1 MLRPFSAP
9 NSFRTMLQRE
19 RSTCER
25 VNAQIGS
32 GNGHIIAGDWGY
44 CRFISSHSRLL
55 IFYEFN
61 SSSVFNQ
68 ERSEQCKKNEAVSKM
83 WNELKIS
90 TLCVPL
96 YHLRSVCFLC
106 VCIFSKMQFCITDGC
121 KLLRCSHSSS
131 SSSCMKFFFFARTNE
146 PSPKHCISLLDCIRT
161 RLNASACICS
171 ISWCLEH
178 TTTREWEQKREI
190 LKTEEILQ
198 KTLKWLWKL
207 KFPRTLFFSFFT
219 TSSTQPSILHV
230 LPKNG
235 ESSHVTVMGERPT
248 THILIYAQRVYSAK
262 KEFSHVSEWEW
273 WNKRDVEEWNREKK
287 IGSRCL
293 LHRGKYSLQN
303 KNNKNM
309 WRELAREKRVR
320 ELRNPKWMQHRLIL
334 TAAVARI
341 KVRSAYV
348 AKI

>member
-9 NSFRTMLQRE
+9 NSFCTMLQRE
-19 RSTCER
+19 RSTCDR

-131 SSSCMKFFFFARTNE
+131 SSSCMKFFFCENKRTLSKALHISTRLHSNSSKRFCMHLQYFMMPWTHHHERMRAETRNTQDWRNFAEDPQNGFENWNFLELYFFLSSPLLPLSQAYCMFCRRMGRAHTSRWWEKGQQLTSWFMHNVFIPPKRNSHMWASENGETKETSRSEIEKKNRQQMFVASWKIFSPEQKQQKYVARTG
-146 PSPKHCISLLDCIRT
+146 
-161 RLNASACICS
+161 
-171 ISWCLEH
+171 
-178 TTTREWEQKREI
+178 KREA
-190 LKTEEILQ
+190 
-198 KTLKWLWKL
+198 
-207 KFPRTLFFSFFT
+207 S
-219 TSSTQPSILHV
+219 
-230 LPKNG
+230 
-235 ESSHVTVMGERPT
+235 ER
-248 THILIYAQRVYSAK
+248 
-262 KEFSHVSEWEW
+262 
-273 WNKRDVEEWNREKK
+273 VEEPQMN
-287 IGSRCL
+287 
-293 LHRGKYSLQN
+293 
-303 KNNKNM
+303 
-309 WRELAREKRVR
+309 A
-320 ELRNPKWMQHRLIL
+320 
-334 TAAVARI
+334 T
-341 KVRSAYV
+341 SAHPHCCCCSD
-348 AKI
+348 